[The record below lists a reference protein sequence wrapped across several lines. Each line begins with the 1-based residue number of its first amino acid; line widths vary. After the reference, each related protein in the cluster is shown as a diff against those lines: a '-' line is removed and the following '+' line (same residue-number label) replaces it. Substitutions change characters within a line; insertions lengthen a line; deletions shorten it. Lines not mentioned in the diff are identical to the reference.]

1 MNLQK
6 LVKEYLV
13 ECAMRNYSLETITQR
28 GYALN
33 RFIEYVGNKDA
44 ETISR
49 SDVKGYLLLCKDTMK
64 ASTVNS
70 LLRHLNGVFSYAA
83 EERYIEVNPCDS
95 IKNLKEEKT
104 VIRTYSSSTI
114 QSVLENLEKLDF
126 TSVRNKAIVILLI
139 ETGIRNSEV
148 CDIKLDDISDGCI
161 KIHGKGNKIRYVPIT
176 EHFKVALDNY
186 MRSRNSFLGDRE
198 CEYLFIS
205 RLGKGLTTQ
214 SLRKTI
220 KENVFN
226 GLDEIDGIA
235 TTVHNFRRFFAQNM
249 LDNVD
254 LYTVSRLMGHENIN
268 TTERYLRSAES
279 SAIVARGMN
288 SPLTK
293 LYR

>member
-28 GYALN
+28 SYALN
-33 RFIEYVGNKDA
+33 RFIEYVENKDA
-44 ETISR
+44 EAISR
-49 SDVKGYLLLCKDTMK
+49 SDVKSYLLQCKDTMK

-70 LLRHLNGVFSYAA
+70 LLRHLDGLFSYAA
-83 EERYIEVNPCDS
+83 DEGYIESNPCDT

-114 QSVLENLEKLDF
+114 QSILANLERMDF
-126 TSVRNKAIVILLI
+126 TSVRNKAIVTLLI

-148 CDIKLDDISDGCI
+148 CDIKLEDIADNCI
-161 KIHGKGNKIRYVPIT
+161 KIHGKGNKIRFVPIT
-176 EHFKVALDNY
+176 DPFKEALDRY
-186 MRSRNSFLGDRE
+186 MFIRNSFLGDRE

-205 RLGKGLTTQ
+205 RRGKGLTTQ
-214 SLRKTI
+214 TLRKTI

-268 TTERYLRSAES
+268 TTERYLRSAEAS
-279 SAIVARGMN
+279 TIVARGMN
-288 SPLTK
+288 SPLSK